1 VRLHSLEIGAKG
13 ARRFYSVGLD
23 GLSVADRMKLI

>member
-1 VRLHSLEIGAKG
+1 MIGAKG
-13 ARRFYSVGLD
+13 ARGFLSVGLD